1 MADYSIEVSIPN
13 RGPKGDNGGIPEA
26 PEDGLHYA
34 RKDTAWAET
43 IGLENDG
50 SIAAV
55 VQVRQGTAAQLA
67 EIVLND
73 GEIAVELEGGTPK
86 QLRVGDGTTA
96 GGIAPSVTGWNLIEG
111 TSDDDQS
118 LTDNATGQGI
128 TLFQNAVA
136 LENQE
141 FYEFFGLAKFLVVGS
156 GGAKINHNGFLENAF
171 IKLGADS
178 DWPGAPSLIDAIPV
192 VFSDAEDF
200 GFIYFQGIVKASTA
214 PIPDLGLGFAQASA
228 TDQGTVSFL
237 GEGSYLAYR
246 KLL

>member
-13 RGPKGDNGGIPEA
+13 QGPTGDNGGIPEA

-34 RKDTAWAET
+34 RKDAGWAET
-43 IGLENDG
+43 IGLEADG

-55 VQVRQGTAAQLA
+55 VQVRQGTAAELGA
-67 EIVLND
+67 IVLNS
-73 GEIAVELEGGTPK
+73 GEIAIELEGGTPK

-111 TSDDDQS
+111 TSDNDQS
-118 LTDNATGQGI
+118 VTDSATFEPI

-136 LENQE
+136 LEDQE
-141 FYEFFGLAKFLVVGS
+141 FYEFFGLAKFLVVDS

-171 IKLGADS
+171 IKLVGNS

-192 VFSDAEDF
+192 VFADAEDF
-200 GFIYFQGIVKASTA
+200 GFLYFQGIVKASTA
-214 PIPDLGLGFAQASA
+214 PISDFNLSFAQASA